1 MRKTIVAG
9 NWKMNNDLNETRSL
23 IDELLAG
30 MPMLSADQR
39 VIVCPPFTALAHAA
53 DLIKGSSLS
62 LGAQNMSEKDDGAY
76 TGEISWRML
85 RSAGCEYVIL
95 GHSERRQYFLETD
108 ALINTKAKKALGAD
122 LVPILCVGETLG
134 QREGGL
140 AMDVIS
146 GQVEGVLTGLSASD
160 MSRVVVAYEPV
171 WAIGT
176 GKNATPDQAQQVHSH
191 IRGLIAQ
198 SYGEAVAE
206 ALAVLYGGSVKPDN
220 VADLISQK
228 DIDGS
233 LVGGACLK
241 ADSFLSII
249 KSSIMK
255 EK

>member
-1 MRKTIVAG
+1 
-9 NWKMNNDLNETRSL
+9 
-23 IDELLAG
+23 
-30 MPMLSADQR
+30 
-39 VIVCPPFTALAHAA
+39 
-53 DLIKGSSLS
+53 
-62 LGAQNMSEKDDGAY
+62 
-76 TGEISWRML
+76 
-85 RSAGCEYVIL
+85 
-95 GHSERRQYFLETD
+95 
-108 ALINTKAKKALGAD
+108 
-122 LVPILCVGETLG
+122 
-134 QREGGL
+134 
-140 AMDVIS
+140 MDVIS

-176 GKNATPDQAQQVHSH
+176 GKNATPDQAQQVHGH